1 MFNGTSTDQSFTVEA
16 ICGHKPAG
24 YKIAKNSVS
33 LEAGFTLSDGIAC
46 PTGTSVLSGGA
57 QDPDHV
63 PVVQVAGSIDQ
74 NTTSWTINVNN
85 LGQSAHQVNGYAI
98 CAA

>member
-24 YKIAKNSVS
+24 YKIASNSVS
-33 LEAGFTLSDGIAC
+33 LEAGFTLGDGIAC
-46 PTGTSVLSGGA
+46 PTGTSVLSGGG
-57 QDPDHV
+57 QDPDHD
-63 PVVQVAGSIDQ
+63 PVVQVAGSIDED
-74 NTTSWTINVNN
+74 TSAWDIAVNN

>member
-1 MFNGTSTDQSFTVEA
+1 MFNGTSMDQTFTVEA

-24 YKIAKNSVS
+24 YKIASNSAAVDPG
-33 LEAGFTLSDGIAC
+33 ATLSDGVGC
-46 PTGTSVLSGGA
+46 PAGTSVLGGGT

-63 PVVQVAGSIDQ
+63 PVVQIAGSIDGDA
-74 NTTSWTINVNN
+74 SIWHVNVNN